1 MNLVFL
7 FCFFLIF
14 IDKAKYDITLNK
26 ATFKSPDVEELE
38 RRKVICTPKADE
50 GKTYSLKDITCKIL
64 MINIWS
70 DVQKNLG
77 YTSEGYVI
85 FEGNEEERTL
95 YFQKD
100 IYKKYNKVSSFLGC
114 WEWWSITLLILGII
128 IVIALIVFLTIKFT
142 SKKGKSMPKKK

>member
-1 MNLVFL
+1 MVLL
-7 FCFFLIF
+7 FHFFLII

-26 ATFKSPDVEELE
+26 ATFKTSDVDELE
-38 RRKVICTPKADE
+38 KRKVICTPKADE

-70 DVQKNLG
+70 DAQKNLDQ
-77 YTSEGYVI
+77 TSEGYVV
-85 FEGNEEERTL
+85 FDGTEEERTL

-128 IVIALIVFLTIKFT
+128 IIIALIVFLTIKLT
-142 SKKGKSMPKKK
+142 KKNSKAMPKKK